1 MMVEV
6 KINNL
11 FRVTV
16 TGLFLDSGDQREF
29 PELTRYFDNRPEAIA
44 YARTQDQTVGPE
56 LFYQADVERV

>member
-1 MMVEV
+1 MEV
-6 KINNL
+6 KVDDL

-16 TGLFLDSGDQREF
+16 TGLFLDSGDQRHC
-29 PELTRYFDNRPEAIA
+29 PELTRYFDNRAEANA